1 MANAKEI
8 KEKSE
13 IIEIANPTYDVVFKY
28 MMEDIEIA
36 KMIISTIIG
45 EEVIMLE
52 PQPQERTKEKV
63 VIDDKG
69 TSITVYRLDFSAKI
83 KIAEGY
89 KIVLIEMQKASL
101 PTDISRFK
109 SYLGEQYGKPEKNK
123 NAENDEDDP
132 EKGTQ
137 IYCLYFLGKDIGYHN
152 VPVIKVDPHVSDAY
166 NNRRLRSKNFFID
179 ALNHRSWIIQI
190 NFLKGRRRNEAEK
203 LLAVFDQSYCTS
215 DQHIMGMREEDYPEK
230 YHTVIRRLKMA
241 AANAEVRNQMK
252 KEDSDINYIRK
263 VIRAENKKAVRE
275 KEEIIAKRDQT
286 IAQQGEALAK
296 KDETITQQ
304 GETITQQGETITQQ
318 GEIITQQGKTIT
330 QQGEALKNLTNTV
343 TQLQE
348 LLKKAG
354 IGTSDE

>member
-1 MANAKEI
+1 MAKEI

-36 KMIISTIIG
+36 KMVISTIIG
-45 EEVIMLE
+45 EEIISLE
-52 PQPQERTKEKV
+52 PQPQEKTKAKV

-83 KIAEGY
+83 KITEGY

-101 PTDISRFK
+101 PTDIARFK
-109 SYLGEQYGKPEKNK
+109 SYLGEQYCKPEKNQ
-123 NAENDEDDP
+123 NDDEDP

-137 IYCLYFLGKDIGYHN
+137 IYCLYFLGKDIGYKN
-152 VPVIKVDPHVSDAY
+152 VPVLKVGPHVSDAN
-166 NNRRLRSKNFFID
+166 NNRRLNAKNDFIY

-215 DQHIMGMREEDYPEK
+215 DQHIMSIREEDYPEK
-230 YHTVIRRLKMA
+230 YRTIIRRLKMA
-241 AANAEVRNQMK
+241 AANTKVRNQMK

-263 VIRAENKKAVRE
+263 VIRAENKKAVKE
-275 KEEIIAKRDQT
+275 KEEIIAQRDETISQQGEALAHKDDTIAQQTET
-286 IAQQGEALAK
+286 IAQQGE
-296 KDETITQQ
+296 TITKQ

-318 GEIITQQGKTIT
+318 GE
-330 QQGEALKNLTNTV
+330 ALKNLTNTV
-343 TQLQE
+343 AQLQE